1 MLGINPGTIAA
12 VKLNTPAAT
21 TTTPTSAPAMAWA
34 RACAREQ
41 LSGRVVLWEISHV
54 HVQSSM
60 HFSCGPS

>member
-21 TTTPTSAPAMAWA
+21 TTTTTPTSAMAWA
-34 RACAREQ
+34 RAREQ